1 MGAPRCPVW
10 SLRGTCCQG
19 EAPVQGPWEPLLSA
33 TSLHSAM
40 VKAFCGFTGHLTTGT
55 STSHLVSGQEVR
67 HLRAKDSAPQ
77 ETVGG
82 GRRRPLWG
90 LLSPG
95 GNLENGGE
103 ICGRGKTN
111 TSREVPAPK
120 SPTSAEDPARSRS
133 HRWQLSGWKTQM
145 QAAVPGL
152 GLQEVELHCI
162 CAGISSGC
170 PQNLLAQLGGNKS
183 PRSGRILPVL
193 RFSEVELGTLRKGGH
208 IPARVWFSPLGR
220 ERVRRLR

>member
-120 SPTSAEDPARSRS
+120 SPTSAEDPARV
-133 HRWQLSGWKTQM
+133 TQPQM
-145 QAAVPGL
+145 AAVWLENSDAGCCAGL
-152 GLQEVELHCI
+152 GTSGGGTALHLCWNFFWVPSKLV
-162 CAGISSGC
+162 G
-170 PQNLLAQLGGNKS
+170 
-183 PRSGRILPVL
+183 PV
-193 RFSEVELGTLRKGGH
+193 RGK
-208 IPARVWFSPLGR
+208 
-220 ERVRRLR
+220 